1 MGNAL
6 TGIGPAAE
14 ALNRFGQ
21 TISDIRKTN
30 ILESQGK
37 ANNTLQMLRL
47 IQQKKRLTQEKAQAN
62 AAAAQG
68 RVKDVLNVAKTHG
81 PKAAASFQHD
91 QQINQEAGNPGQLSQ
106 GTIDLL
112 QGAGVSS
119 QKRSPQHQELT
130 PALAKDLGIPFK
142 KGKVLTVDLDN
153 AGKFVRDETGRPLV
167 TSAKTSGI
175 GEAIALAGEKNTL
188 AKDVADVKHRLAIS
202 EQDNAAKHQKELSF
216 QNFKQDVAKVLGE
229 HRLNADTRVIAAV
242 EMMYKLNQEDAL
254 ADPELRSAFL
264 ASASQGKIAFPF
276 PRGFWERWKN
286 KHPSEQDGT
295 TVAVSGSHIMA
306 EFGDPVK
313 GAKVFFESTTP
324 NFEGGGSQT
333 KQEELPSEFVG
344 TVVKD
349 GKEVNVPRSYA
360 MKQFSDAKAS
370 GDLPQGTS
378 FQEYLNMLAAEPSL
392 QFKMNTAKQTP
403 KISTESTP

>member
-6 TGIGPAAE
+6 TGIGPVAESLQSFSSSLGGTIEMMHQVRLAKAKIREQVAA
-14 ALNRFGQ
+14 R
-21 TISDIRKTN
+21 
-30 ILESQGK
+30 
-37 ANNTLQMLRL
+37 
-47 IQQKKRLTQEKAQAN
+47 QQKKDLADRTSAQK
-62 AAAAQG
+62 
-68 RVKDVLNVAKTHG
+68 RVTDTLGVAKTHG

-91 QQINQEAGNPGQLSQ
+91 QQINQEAGRPGQLSQ

-112 QGAGVSS
+112 QGQGVRNQS
-119 QKRSPQHQELT
+119 RRPVFTDLT
-130 PALAKDLGIPFK
+130 PELAKQLGIGFQ
-142 KGKVLTVDLDN
+142 KGKVLAVEPDT
-153 AGKFVRDETGRPLV
+153 GKFVTDETGKPVV

-175 GEAIALAGEKNTL
+175 GEALFLTEKKNTL
-188 AKDVADVKHRLAIS
+188 AADLADVRHRLAIS

-216 QNFKQDVAKVLGE
+216 QKFKQNVAKVLGE

-286 KHPSEQDGT
+286 KHPSEQGGT
-295 TVAVSGSHIMA
+295 TVAVSGSYIMA

-324 NFEGGGSQT
+324 NFESGGNQA
-333 KQEELPSEFVG
+333 KEEELPSEFVG

-360 MKQFSDAKAS
+360 MKQFNDAKAS

-392 QFKMNTAKQTP
+392 QFKLNTAKQAP